1 MFSNKSNSN
10 SKEVTTTGMA
20 TIIAGGTEIKGNI
33 ESKGDIRVD
42 GTLIGNLTT
51 TSKVLVGATG
61 KIVGD
66 VNALQADV
74 LGIITGNL
82 KVTELLYLKNNC
94 EIKGNLFAGQLQV
107 DPTASFNG
115 ECHMGAA
122 AVTAASS
129 PLASVVEIHK
139 EPMNAAANDQ

>member
-10 SKEVTTTGMA
+10 SKEATTGMA

-33 ESKGDIRVD
+33 ESKGDIRID

-51 TSKVLVGATG
+51 TSKVLVGASG
-61 KIVGD
+61 KIMGD

-74 LGIITGNL
+74 LGTINGNV
-82 KVTELLYLKNNC
+82 KVTELLSLKNNC

-122 AVTAASS
+122 AVSAASS

-139 EPMNAAANDQ
+139 ETMNAAANDQ

>member
-1 MFSNKSNSN
+1 MFNNKSNTN
-10 SKEVTTTGMA
+10 SKESATGMA

-51 TSKVLVGATG
+51 TSKILVGASG

-74 LGIITGNL
+74 LGTIKGNV

-94 EIKGNLFAGQLQV
+94 EINGNLYAGQLQV

-122 AVTAASS
+122 AVSATSS
-129 PLASVVEIHK
+129 SLASVVEIHK
-139 EPMNAAANDQ
+139 ETMNAAANDQ